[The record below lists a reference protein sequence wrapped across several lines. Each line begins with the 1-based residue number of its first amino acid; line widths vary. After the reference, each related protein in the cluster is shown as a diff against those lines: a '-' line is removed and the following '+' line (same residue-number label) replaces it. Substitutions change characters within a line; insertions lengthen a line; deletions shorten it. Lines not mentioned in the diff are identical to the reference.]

1 MKSALAL
8 LLLMFSATYADAAMT
23 RCTEPGSLVRMTTYF
38 HLKGGEFGPF
48 VTALHRFANDEG
60 FIYSRATVTRSRS
73 GQLDAWLVIRNT
85 GPAIRVRSTAEG
97 AAPGRTMIVAEMA
110 ECRNDTQ
117 TPWLPYW
124 TKFYHFVKRYAGAR
138 R

>member
-8 LLLMFSATYADAAMT
+8 LLLMCLATYADGAMK
-23 RCTEPGSLVRMTTYF
+23 RCTEPASLVRMTTYF
-38 HLKGGEFGPF
+38 HLGKGERRSFAA
-48 VTALHRFANDEG
+48 ALHRFANSEG
-60 FIYSRATVTRSRS
+60 FIYSRATSPRS
-73 GQLDAWLVIRNT
+73 GGLDAWLVIRNT
-85 GPAIRVRSTAEG
+85 GPAIRVRSTAEEESG
-97 AAPGRTMIVAEMA
+97 MIVAEMA

-124 TKFYHFVKRYAGAR
+124 TKFYHFVQRYAGAR